1 MNRLLS
7 TATVNGVIGQHNAY
21 CYRCLKNLYHQNRL
35 EKHMEKCSNRIG
47 QYEIMPKPEEAVK
60 KFDDWSKML
69 NPPFVMYAD
78 IECILR
84 KPEEGRILQTHVPCA
99 VGSYLVAHKALN
111 RIQHPVRINQ
121 GRIFVQS

>member
-84 KPEEGRILQTHVPCA
+84 KPELRKNFTDSRTLCSWILPGC
-99 VGSYLVAHKALN
+99 L
-111 RIQHPVRINQ
+111 Q
-121 GRIFVQS
+121 GPESNSTSC